1 MSELQNHPL
10 IQKYSDFNQFG
21 KLIGM
26 NFKVISLGNI
36 EYYLTIDAKHLATP
50 NAAHG
55 GVVAA
60 LIDAALGVAGLS
72 SVCEIDKVV
81 STLEMGAHFLLPA
94 LLGDSLIA
102 FASVISKGNRI
113 LVIEAK
119 VFNQKNQLI
128 ATGNG
133 TFNAYP
139 KEKAGL

>member
-1 MSELQNHPL
+1 MSDLQNHPL
-10 IQKYSDFNQFG
+10 IQKYIEFNQFG

-26 NFKVISLGNI
+26 NFNVLSAGEI
-36 EYYLTIDAKHLATP
+36 EYFLTIDLKHLATP
-50 NAAHG
+50 LAAHG
-55 GVVAA
+55 GVVAS

-72 SVCEIDKVV
+72 AACENEKVV
-81 STLEMGAHFLLPA
+81 STLEMGTHFLLPA

-102 FASVISKGNRI
+102 KANVISKGNRI

>member
-1 MSELQNHPL
+1 MNELQNHPL
-10 IQKYSDFNQFG
+10 IQKYIEFNQFG

-26 NFKVISLGNI
+26 NFKVISAGNI
-36 EYYLTIDAKHLATP
+36 EYYLTIDSIHLATP
-50 NAAHG
+50 KIAHG

-60 LIDAALGVAGLS
+60 LMDAALGVAGLS
-72 SVCEIDKVV
+72 SVCESDKVV
-81 STLEMGAHFLLPA
+81 STLEMSTHFLLPTF
-94 LLGDSLIA
+94 LGDSLTA

>member
-1 MSELQNHPL
+1 MKELQNHPL
-10 IQKYSDFNQFG
+10 IQKYIEFNQFG

-26 NFKVISLGNI
+26 NFIVLSSGQI
-36 EYYLTIDAKHLATP
+36 EYFLTIEAKHLATP
-50 NAAHG
+50 KAAHG
-55 GVVAA
+55 GVVAS

-72 SVCEIDKVV
+72 AVCEHEKVV
-81 STLEMGAHFLLPA
+81 STLQMSTHFLMPA

-102 FASVISKGNRI
+102 KAKVISQGNRI

-119 VFNQKNQLI
+119 VYNHKNQLI
-128 ATGNG
+128 ASGSG

>member
-1 MSELQNHPL
+1 MSDLQNHPL
-10 IQKYSDFNQFG
+10 IQKYIEFNQFG

-26 NFKVISLGNI
+26 NFNVLSAGEI
-36 EYYLTIDAKHLATP
+36 EYFLTIDSKHLATP
-50 NAAHG
+50 LAAHG
-55 GVVAA
+55 GVVAS

-72 SVCEIDKVV
+72 AACENEKVV
-81 STLEMGAHFLLPA
+81 STLEMGTHFLLPA

-102 FASVISKGNRI
+102 KANVISKGNRI

-119 VFNQKNQLI
+119 VLNHKNQLI

>member
-1 MSELQNHPL
+1 MSDLQNHLL
-10 IQKYSDFNQFG
+10 IQKYIECNQFG

-26 NFKVISLGNI
+26 NFIVKSAGNI
-36 EYYLTIDAKHLATP
+36 EYHLTIDSNHLATP
-50 NAAHG
+50 IAAHG
-55 GVVAA
+55 GVITA

-72 SVCEIDKVV
+72 AVCENDKVV
-81 STLEMGAHFLLPA
+81 STLEMSTHFLSPA
-94 LLGDSLIA
+94 FLGDSLTVNA
-102 FASVISKGNRI
+102 TVISKGNRI

-119 VFNQKNQLI
+119 VYNQKSQLI